1 VTERGRGV
9 VAVENNAARD
19 WPHGRIKIM
28 QDGETIMRL
37 TPNAARRLMSFL
49 DAAITKAERLE

>member
-1 VTERGRGV
+1 
-9 VAVENNAARD
+9 VAVENNVARD

-49 DAAITKAERLE
+49 DSAITKAERRE